1 MPPLRR
7 GKQHTSHASRK
18 AKYRKEKAT
27 AQGLQ
32 TGKKDYVPPSAR
44 LQALEGLVKS
54 GQVPHEKFEIWS
66 ADFHKAVKGQKPK
79 HGGLEGAGVKK
90 DTVIGV
96 FTKAKGGAVLKEF
109 AQWTLQQ
116 VFSARF
122 DVQIEGIDTPPDLGS
137 PWMLKGEE
145 GDGAV
150 HHDLARS
157 RGLPDTGNHDTW
169 SLLLCLDAEAPYTFR
184 VFERVQ
190 KFKDLT
196 SLGSEPHKDAT
207 LRKATWVLF
216 PAKQQHM
223 VVAGAPRTIV
233 NMVFNAF
240 EIQ

>member
-1 MPPLRR
+1 MGRR
-7 GKQHTSHASRK
+7 KRGRK
-18 AKYRKEKAT
+18 HESEAIRIAKYKKQKKT

-32 TGKKDYVPPSAR
+32 TGAKDYVPPSAR
-44 LQALEGLVKS
+44 LQTLEGLVKS
-54 GQVPHEKFEIWS
+54 DQVPDDKFEIWS
-66 ADFHKAVKGQKPK
+66 ERFHKAVKGQKPM

-96 FTKAKGGAVLKEF
+96 FTKAKGGADLKEF
-109 AQWTLQQ
+109 AKWTLQQ

-122 DVQIEGIDTPPDLGS
+122 DVQIEGIDTPPDQGS

-190 KFKDLT
+190 EFKDLT
-196 SLGSEPHKDAT
+196 SLGSEPHKDVP

-223 VVAGAPRTIV
+223 VVAGPPRTIV

-240 EIQ
+240 QIQ